1 MKAKVIIAQAT
12 AETAETLYGL
22 VKKMVDTTAI
32 KAYPSVDYQAVFF
45 SADRY
50 DLDFVKRVL
59 ADKCFSFKI
68 EDAELYNKIS
78 EFMTQ
83 QEFME
88 RTGITPTAEDFDYI
102 HAVYLNTSMNKDEF
116 CKDFKKHGD
125 SRIIRDVHVRVLN
138 YEMKCERQKEVIGN
152 LTDFLIGKA
161 HAYDDT
167 DFRKEAV
174 GLVGEM
180 EVVKRTIELGLP
192 LWDEDRMVV
201 LSMIEEQGK

>member
-1 MKAKVIIAQAT
+1 
-12 AETAETLYGL
+12 
-22 VKKMVDTTAI
+22 
-32 KAYPSVDYQAVFF
+32 
-45 SADRY
+45 
-50 DLDFVKRVL
+50 
-59 ADKCFSFKI
+59 
-68 EDAELYNKIS
+68 
-78 EFMTQ
+78 MTQ

-138 YEMKCERQKEVIGN
+138 YEMKCERQKEVIDN

-201 LSMIEEQGK
+201 LSMIEETRQIDCRITGSPERRAGAAGTAGELVNRNKKA

>member
-1 MKAKVIIAQAT
+1 
-12 AETAETLYGL
+12 
-22 VKKMVDTTAI
+22 
-32 KAYPSVDYQAVFF
+32 
-45 SADRY
+45 
-50 DLDFVKRVL
+50 
-59 ADKCFSFKI
+59 
-68 EDAELYNKIS
+68 
-78 EFMTQ
+78 MTQ

-125 SRIIRDVHVRVLN
+125 SRIIRDVHVD
-138 YEMKCERQKEVIGN
+138 N

-167 DFRKEAV
+167 DTDFRKEAV
-174 GLVGEM
+174 RLAGEV